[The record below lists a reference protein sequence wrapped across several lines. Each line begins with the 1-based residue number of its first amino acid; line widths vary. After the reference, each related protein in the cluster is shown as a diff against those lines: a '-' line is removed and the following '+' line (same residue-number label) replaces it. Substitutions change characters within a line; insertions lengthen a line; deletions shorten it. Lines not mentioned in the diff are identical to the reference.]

1 MGRAARLAAA
11 CLPVLLVACGRP
23 FDPAHEDVVLVVV
36 DTLRA
41 DHLGAYGY
49 GRGTSPRLDALAG
62 RATVFESAWSAAP
75 WTLPSVM
82 SIMTSRYPSNHRVE
96 NDGMKLASDVPTL
109 AETLNGA
116 GYATGGFVA
125 HVYVSNAFGFGRGFE
140 VFEDFGLSQPGYRL
154 EAGMEPTAD
163 RVTDAAL
170 AWLGKQGKKPVF
182 LLVHYF
188 DPHWPY
194 DPPERYRALYP
205 DGYAGPLDARY
216 DSISKYL
223 DPLVALPAD
232 YRQFLIDRY
241 DGEIRFVDDQI
252 GRLLDGLAA
261 SGRAARTWVV
271 VTADHG
277 EEFKEHGSMGHGRRL
292 YEEAVHVPL
301 VIGRPVTGAAEAA
314 AQPDGAG
321 RVSVPAGGI
330 DLFPTIAALAGVPAP
345 AGLQGVSLVP
355 LLRARPPGPAAAAPA
370 ADRPLVCETIR
381 LNAHL
386 KAVRRDR
393 LKLIQSMDENRA
405 ELYDLAADPLER
417 ADLAAARSEDRRA
430 LAEAMFSQVDFLSGG
445 WNVRWSSDGRKRT
458 FQGQLRTK
466 GIFRTIVPLFRDRG
480 KYVLESDHALNFS
493 DTGQAGASGL
503 AFTVA
508 PDDSPVEFYLLIDGR
523 PVLERVF
530 LGGNAANPNLM
541 PFQLEG
547 KPTMEAAFR
556 KPPRADGRDL
566 GFFVWRLRPAAAD
579 QAIVLDD
586 EIRERLKSL
595 GYIN

>member
-1 MGRAARLAAA
+1 MRPVPRLALA

-23 FDPAHEDVVLVVV
+23 FDPAHEDIVLVVV

-49 GRGTSPRLDALAG
+49 GRGTSPRLDALA
-62 RATVFESAWSAAP
+62 RQATVFDSAWSAAP

-82 SIMTSRYPSNHRVE
+82 SIMTSRYPSSHRVE
-96 NDGMKLASDVPTL
+96 NDGLKLASDVPTL
-109 AETLNGA
+109 AETLNKA

-125 HVYVSNAFGFGRGFE
+125 HVYVSSAFGFDRGFQ
-140 VFEDFGLSQPGYRL
+140 VFDDFGLSRPGYRL

-163 RVTDAAL
+163 KVTDAAL
-170 AWLGKQGKKPVF
+170 AWLGRQGRKPVF

-194 DPPERYRALYP
+194 DPPERYRTLFP
-205 DGYAGPLDARY
+205 DAYAGPLDARY
-216 DSISKYL
+216 DSISRYL
-223 DPLVALPAD
+223 DPMVTIPAD
-232 YRQFLIDRY
+232 YREFLIDRY
-241 DGEIRFVDDQI
+241 DGEIRFVDDEI
-252 GRLLDGLAA
+252 GRLLDGIAA
-261 SGRAARTWVV
+261 SGRAPRTWVI

-277 EEFKEHGSMGHGRRL
+277 EEFKDHGSMGHGRRL
-292 YEEAVHVPL
+292 YEETVHVPL
-301 VIGRPVTGAAEAA
+301 VIGRPAAGAAPPHAR
-314 AQPDGAG
+314 PDPAG

-330 DLFPTIAALAGVPAP
+330 DLFPTIAALAGVPTP
-345 AGLQGVSLVP
+345 AGLQGESLVP
-355 LLRARPPGPAAAAPA
+355 LLRARPGGPGGAGPP

-386 KAVRRDR
+386 KAVRRER

-417 ADLAAARSEDRRA
+417 RDLVTARPDDRRA
-430 LAEAMFSQVDFLSGG
+430 LAQALFSQVDFLSGG
-445 WNVRWSSDGRKRT
+445 WNVRWSSDGRKRG
-458 FQGQLRTK
+458 FQGQLRTA

-493 DTGQAGASGL
+493 DTGQSGASGL

-523 PVLERVF
+523 PVLDRVF
-530 LGGNAANPNLM
+530 LGGNAANPKIM
-541 PFQLEG
+541 PFELEG
-547 KPTMEAAFR
+547 KPTLEAAFR

-566 GFFVWRLRPAAAD
+566 GFFVWRLRPAAPD
-579 QAIVLDD
+579 QSIVLDD

>member
-1 MGRAARLAAA
+1 MGRSARLAAA
-11 CLPVLLVACGRP
+11 CLPALLVACGRP

-75 WTLPSVM
+75 WTLPSIM

-109 AETLNGA
+109 AETLKGA

-170 AWLGKQGKKPVF
+170 AWLGKQGKRPVF

-205 DGYAGPLDARY
+205 GAYAGPLDARY

-252 GRLLDGLAA
+252 GRLLDGIAA

-292 YEEAVHVPL
+292 YEESVHVPL
-301 VIGRPVTGAAEAA
+301 VIGRPATGAPEAA
-314 AQPDGAG
+314 AQRDAAG
-321 RVSVPAGGI
+321 RVPVPAGGI

-345 AGLQGVSLVP
+345 AGLQGASLVP
-355 LLRARPPGPAAAAPA
+355 LLRARPPGPAAPAPA
-370 ADRPLVCETIR
+370 SDRPLVCETIR

-393 LKLIQSMDENRA
+393 LKLIQSMDENLA

-417 ADLAAARSEDRRA
+417 RDLAAARPDDRRA

-445 WNVRWSSDGRKRT
+445 WNVRWSSDGRKRS

-530 LGGNAANPNLM
+530 LGGNAVNPSLM

-566 GFFVWRLRPAAAD
+566 GFYVWRLRPAAAD

-586 EIRERLKSL
+586 EIRERLRSL